1 MSRRGT
7 RLAAFAGAFLAAV
20 LAGARAEAASK
31 YGAMTDEIG
40 VLLTEALGQYKK
52 GNVESAK
59 LKTQAAYFEVYE
71 NLEGPIRVNVSAKAN
86 YELEEEFTAI
96 RRMFLQKQPAGAIE
110 ARITG
115 FMARLRKIVPQ
126 LEGGVELAAAP
137 SSETDERA
145 AGAGPGG
152 VESAWLEAFEKIRAG
167 LESALA
173 ARKKGD
179 LDEAAA
185 LVDRTLLDHYQN
197 SLLEVAIRN
206 GVSQRKNFDYVSRF
220 SDIAG
225 MIKSGSDAASVE
237 AGMAAL
243 VEELRKDLP
252 GLPFVDGAMTTRTA
266 PRAAGRDWTET
277 TAVLSRKLDEAVAL
291 FEKGE
296 SKDAAATVQGAYFDV
311 FEGSGME
318 ARIGARDAA
327 FKAALESHFALV
339 AGMMKSGVPA
349 GRLQSA
355 VAAMKTDF
363 RKAAAMLGGGKDS
376 PTALFF
382 YSLTIILREGL
393 EAILIV
399 TMITAYLVKSGHED
413 KLKVIYNGC
422 VSAVALSVATAI
434 LVKRMVKATAA
445 SQEMLEGATMLLA
458 SAVLFSVSY
467 WLISKI
473 EARKW
478 AAYINDKVGGSL
490 TSRSLKALWFAAFL
504 AVYREG
510 AETVL
515 FYQALAADSSASGV
529 TAVAGGFAAGCALLV
544 GVYFAMRHGA
554 VKLPVRLFFLFTG
567 ALLFYMSF
575 VFSGKGM
582 MELVSGRLFE
592 PAFVPW
598 VPAIPF
604 MGVYP
609 YAQTLIPQLVIAAA
623 AAVGVFRA
631 GLFGGETRE
640 GHRRLRR

>member
-1 MSRRGT
+1 MSRRRT
-7 RLAAFAGAFLAAV
+7 RLAAFAGALLAAV

-31 YGAMTDEIG
+31 YSVMTDEIG

-52 GNVESAK
+52 GNVEGAK

-96 RRMFLQKQPAGAIE
+96 RRMFLQKEPAGAIE

-115 FMARLRKIVPQ
+115 FMARLRSVVPQ
-126 LEGGVELAAAP
+126 LEDGVELTAAA

-145 AGAGPGG
+145 AAAGPGG
-152 VESAWLEAFEKIRAG
+152 VEPAWLEAFEKIKAG
-167 LESALA
+167 LESALE

-179 LDEAAA
+179 LGEAAA

-243 VEELRKDLP
+243 VEELRRDLP
-252 GLPFVDGAMTTRTA
+252 GLPSVDGAAATRIA
-266 PRAAGRDWTET
+266 PQAADRDWTET
-277 TAVLSRKLDEAVAL
+277 TAVLFRKLDEAVAL
-291 FEKGE
+291 SEKGE
-296 SKDAAATVQGAYFDV
+296 SKDAVAAVQDAYFDV

-318 ARIGARDAA
+318 ARIGARDAG
-327 FKAALESHFALV
+327 FKAALESHFTSI

-349 GRLQSA
+349 GRLRGA
-355 VAAMKTDF
+355 VAAMKADF
-363 RKAAAMLGGGKDS
+363 GKAAAMLGGGKDS
-376 PTALFF
+376 PPALFF
-382 YSLTIILREGL
+382 YALAIILREGV
-393 EAILIV
+393 EAILVV
-399 TMITAYLVKSGHED
+399 TMITAYLIKTGHQD

-422 VSAVALSVATAI
+422 VSAIALSVATAI
-434 LVKRMVKATAA
+434 LVKRMVKTSAA
-445 SQEMLEGATMLLA
+445 SQETLEGATMLLA

-467 WLISKI
+467 WLLSKI

-478 AAYINDKVGGSL
+478 AAYINDKIGGSL
-490 TSRSLKALWFAAFL
+490 SSRSLKALWFAAFL

-515 FYQALAADSSASGV
+515 FYQALASDSAASGV

-544 GVYFAMRHGA
+544 GVYLAMRYGA
-554 VKLPVRLFFLFTG
+554 VKLPLKPFFLFTG

-592 PAFVPW
+592 PAFIPW
-598 VPAIPF
+598 MPTIPF

-609 YAQTLIPQLVIAAA
+609 YAQTLIPQLVITAAA
-623 AAVGVFRA
+623 AAGIFRA
-631 GLFGGETRE
+631 GLFDARRTKDLGGC
-640 GHRRLRR
+640 HR